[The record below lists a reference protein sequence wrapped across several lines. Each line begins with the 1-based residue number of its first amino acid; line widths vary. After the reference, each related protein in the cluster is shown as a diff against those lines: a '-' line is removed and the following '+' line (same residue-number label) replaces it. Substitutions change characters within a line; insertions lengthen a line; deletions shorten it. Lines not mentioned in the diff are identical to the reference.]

1 MKLDAAGSRRSGY
14 GAGMPDYA
22 KVGLVLITVLLVAG
36 GIFLYIYLTQGGEGD
51 STNIPGNPSEVVRL
65 PLG

>member
-1 MKLDAAGSRRSGY
+1 
-14 GAGMPDYA
+14 MPDYA

-51 STNIPGNPSEVVRL
+51 STNIPGNPSEIVRL
-65 PLG
+65 PLAG